1 MKTGRASTPQDRI
14 SLAEF
19 GTLSLELRFASGTR
33 LTRRDLASVTGDDRF
48 RTAVER
54 VEALLRDAPTN
65 QGLYPLLIS

>member
-1 MKTGRASTPQDRI
+1 M
-14 SLAEF
+14 
-19 GTLSLELRFASGTR
+19 R
-33 LTRRDLASVTGDDRF
+33 LTRRDLAAVTGDDRF